1 MGFRFRR
8 SVRLIP
14 GVRLNFSKSGVSAS
28 FGIRGASVTVGKSGT
43 HLNLG
48 IPGTGLSHRTRLD
61 APAKRSRAERAP
73 AGQPDVS
80 PRKFPDQ
87 FQHASPSSPNRQPDA
102 PLPFDGLHYTGRR
115 EYRSA
120 HPDTLSSPHLQQ
132 LADLVSEVEARRARI
147 NKAIA
152 ECRERTEA
160 AKRRLKRGRSLLLRA
175 FFSKRRLNEISD
187 HVGRLEALS
196 EEVSNTLEGTVIDA
210 DFGLPDEARSEYLHL
225 LDAYAKLTSAQR
237 IWDIATSSDINR
249 AVTRSAA
256 SSAITRT
263 LVQFGTA
270 KIAEMDSDFEAMH
283 LANANGGDLHLYPGI
298 LAVRKPRGGFAL
310 LDMRDIDITV
320 RPSSFVEEEGLPAD
334 ADQIGHVWAKA
345 NKDGSPDRR
354 FRGNY
359 QIPLMRY
366 GEMSLRSKSGLNEV
380 YMVSDWRA
388 LEVFQQALLRYT
400 ATLPRTRG
408 VEEEGTSDVSYEAV
422 PDLEIPSI
430 PGTPSL
436 HTTGSTF
443 RFLAVTLAIVALL
456 YGTQDRWLLSPIST
470 PIVESGVA
478 AVPAE
483 APTSAPTPATVPASP
498 NLEPGTAGASPA
510 KTGAPLTPGETI
522 ELQMR
527 LVTLGFKPGPVD
539 GDLGGRTIDAFNQ
552 WRIQNG
558 RTRLQAIDQV
568 TYRDFLD
575 ATN

>member
-1 MGFRFRR
+1 MSFRFRR
-8 SVRLIP
+8 SVRLVP

-28 FGIRGASVTVGKSGT
+28 FGIRGASVTVGKAGT

-48 IPGTGLSHRTRLD
+48 IPGTGLSYRTRLD
-61 APAKRSRAERAP
+61 AQVKRPPSER

-80 PRKFPDQ
+80 PQTFPES
-87 FQHASPSSPNRQPDA
+87 FQHTPPSFLSPQPET

-147 NKAIA
+147 DKAIV

-160 AKRRLKRGRSLLLRA
+160 ARRRLKRGRSLLLRA
-175 FFSKRRLNEISD
+175 FLSKQRLDEISD
-187 HVGRLEALS
+187 HIGRLEALS
-196 EEVSNTLEGTVIDA
+196 GELSNTLEGTVIDT
-210 DFGLPDEARSEYLHL
+210 DFGLPDETRSEYLHL
-225 LDAYAKLTSAQR
+225 LDTYAKLTSAQR
-237 IWDIATSSDINR
+237 IWDVATSSDINR
-249 AVTRSAA
+249 AATRSAA

-283 LANANGGDLHLYPGI
+283 LANANGGDLYLFPGI
-298 LAVRKPRGGFAL
+298 LAVRKPRCGFAL

-320 RPSSFVEEEGLPAD
+320 GPSNFVEEESLPAD
-334 ADQIGHVWAKA
+334 AEQIGHVWAKA

-366 GEMSLRSKSGLNEV
+366 GEMSLRSKTGLNEV

-388 LEVFQQALLRYT
+388 LRLFQQALLRYM
-400 ATLPRTRG
+400 ATLLRTKG
-408 VEEEGTSDVSYEAV
+408 VEEEGTSDVPYEAV

-430 PGTPSL
+430 PGAPSL
-436 HTTGSTF
+436 HTAGSIF
-443 RFLAVTLAIVALL
+443 RFLALGLAVAAFL
-456 YGTQDRWLLSPIST
+456 YGTQDRWYLSSSSA
-470 PIVESGVA
+470 PIVESGA
-478 AVPAE
+478 ATAPAE
-483 APTSAPTPATVPASP
+483 APTPTPATVPASS
-498 NLEPGTAGASPA
+498 NLEIGTSGAPAG
-510 KTGAPLTPGETI
+510 TEAPLTPGETM

-539 GDLGGRTIDAFNQ
+539 GDLGGRTIAAFNQ

-558 RTRLQAIDQV
+558 RSPVQAINQV

>member
-1 MGFRFRR
+1 MSFRFRR
-8 SVRLIP
+8 SVRLLP

-48 IPGTGLSHRTRLD
+48 IPGTGLSYRTRLD
-61 APAKRSRAERAP
+61 GPANRSPAEP
-73 AGQPDVS
+73 ARKPDAS
-80 PRKFPDQ
+80 PRKFHDQ
-87 FQHASPSSPNRQPDA
+87 FQHTSPNPPNAQPGT
-102 PLPFDGLHYTGRR
+102 PLPLDGLNYTGRR

-120 HPDTLSSPHLQQ
+120 HPDTLSSRHLQQ

-175 FFSKRRLNEISD
+175 FFSKRRLDEISD

-210 DFGLPDEARSEYLHL
+210 DFELPDEARSEYLHL

-237 IWDIATSSDINR
+237 IWDVATSSDINR

-263 LVQFGTA
+263 LVQFATA

-283 LANANGGDLHLYPGI
+283 LANANGGDLYLYPGL
-298 LAVRKPRGGFAL
+298 LAVRKPRDGFAL
-310 LDMRDIDITV
+310 LDMRDIDISV
-320 RPSSFVEEEGLPAD
+320 RPSSFVEEESLPAD
-334 ADQIGHVWAKA
+334 AEQIGHVWAKA

-366 GEMSLRSKSGLNEV
+366 GEMSLRSKTGLNEV

-388 LEVFQQALLRYT
+388 LSLFQQALLRYT
-400 ATLPRTRG
+400 AALPRTKG
-408 VEEEGTSDVSYEAV
+408 VEGEGPSDVPYEAV
-422 PDLEIPSI
+422 PDLEVPSI
-430 PGTPSL
+430 PGAPSL
-436 HTTGSTF
+436 HTAGSTF
-443 RFLAVTLAIVALL
+443 RFLAFGLAIAALL
-456 YGTQDRWLLSPIST
+456 YGTQDRWHLSPRSD
-470 PIVESGVA
+470 PIVESGA
-478 AVPAE
+478 ATAPAE
-483 APTSAPTPATVPASP
+483 APTSAPTPATVPTSP
-498 NLEPGTAGASPA
+498 NLETGTFGAPPA
-510 KTGAPLTPGETI
+510 ATGAPLTPDETM